1 MTTISP
7 KFSKHLHELDNLSVA
22 LVLLLV
28 GFFSS
33 KYSVDGRSLLR
44 MTNFSKSV
52 RDFQTRKDM
61 KVAKPFVR
69 ENDSLRRRVPRSCS
83 NPLQNKGLRFVEGSR
98 KKQITQARKP

>member
-1 MTTISP
+1 MKTY
-7 KFSKHLHELDNLSVA
+7 LSVA

-83 NPLQNKGLRFVEGSR
+83 NPLQNKVFLLRIKCNPPIVVEGSR
-98 KKQITQARKP
+98 KKQITHARKP